1 MPNQDLR
8 RHEHLALPR
17 AEIEPERKRRRG
29 FGPVP
34 EKPFRSHGG
43 SLNQQIES
51 TLQQFQL
58 RSPVRPRGIDPKL
71 LLRMSLERPGVVP
84 EEEWVRNGLILL
96 SEDRDGATVLLASEP
111 ELRDFRR
118 KLGAYQGGP
127 RADRQYAPH
136 AALFNAIR
144 QVREYG
150 PEDRKG
156 RLLTEIEIAPAQT
169 YVLDLELWHTGNVES
184 CRQTLAQVEAFIGNN
199 GGRVADRYIGNSVCL
214 ARVICPGSLIH
225 HLLQLEAV
233 ATVDLPPKPTLTV
246 AEVLQPTVEDFPPIS
261 RPPDGA
267 PRLCVIDSGIASGH
281 PMLGPAAGEA
291 RSIPTTLGSPID
303 DDGHGTRVAGIAL
316 YQDIGECIRLRQF
329 SPHLWILSAK
339 VTDVEIS
346 QLGERIQK
354 FPDEKLIPN
363 QMREAI
369 EYFHHEHQCRIF
381 NISLGD
387 ERLVY
392 TGGKPSIWA
401 WTLDDLART
410 LDVVIVVSSGNLW
423 PGQNGDDP
431 VYPLQ
436 AYPGY
441 LLRPENRIIEP
452 ATAAIPL
459 TVSSLAHSAAPRG
472 SDGNTDLSLR
482 AIAPENSPSPFSR
495 TGWGIGDSLKPDLC
509 EYGGNLVYWHSANIV
524 QSNNPGVEIVSL
536 NHDYVTGRL
545 FTWDKGTSLAAP
557 KVAHL
562 AAHILSSY
570 PAATANLI
578 RALISSSAT
587 IPETAENLLLPLGND
602 ACFRVCG
609 YGKPDTDLALYSY
622 DHRVTLFAEN
632 ELPGDRFH
640 IYEIPLPDVF
650 RTTRGKRKISVTLAF
665 DPPTRHTRKD
675 YLGFGMKFWLI
686 RGKTLPEVEYIFRKQ
701 QPGEDTVPG
710 LSNTSYECTL
720 EPRHRLRE
728 RGTLQKG
735 IFEFL
740 QNPRDAYGDTY
751 YLVIQCK
758 RNWSEEERQRYAVA
772 VVIEHFEQNVDLYV
786 AIQQRIAA
794 RARVRVRR

>member
-29 FGPVP
+29 FGLVP
-34 EKPFRSHGG
+34 GKPFQSHGR

-58 RSPVRPRGIDPKL
+58 RSQARPRGIDPNL
-71 LLRMSLERPGVVP
+71 LLRVNLERPGIVP
-84 EEEWVRNGLILL
+84 EEEWARSGLVLV

-111 ELRDFRR
+111 ELHDFRR
-118 KLGAYQGGP
+118 KLGEYQRGP
-127 RADRQYAPH
+127 RADRQNAPH
-136 AALFNAIR
+136 AALFNAIK

-156 RLLTEIEIAPAQT
+156 RLLREIEIETVQT
-169 YVLDLELWHTGNVES
+169 YVLDLELWHAGDRES
-184 CRQTLAQVEAFIGNN
+184 CRRTLGQIEEFIGNN
-199 GGRVADRYIGNSVCL
+199 GGRVTDRYIGNSVCL
-214 ARVICPGSLIH
+214 VRVICPGSLIH

-233 ATVDLPPKPTLTV
+233 AMVDLPPKPTLTV
-246 AEVLQPTVEDFPPIS
+246 AEVLQPTIVDFPPIS
-261 RPPDGA
+261 RPPGEA

-281 PMLGPAAGEA
+281 PMLAPALGEIVA
-291 RSIPTTLGSPID
+291 IPASLGSPVD
-303 DDGHGTRVAGIAL
+303 DHGHGTRVAGISL
-316 YQDIGECIRLRQF
+316 YHDIGECIRLRQF

-339 VTDVEIS
+339 VTDVEVGPT
-346 QLGERIQK
+346 GERNQK
-354 FPDEKLIPN
+354 FPDEKLISS

-369 EYFHHEHQCRIF
+369 EYFHREHRCRIF

-392 TGGKPSIWA
+392 SGGKPSIWA

-410 LDVVIVVSSGNLW
+410 LDVIIVVPSGNFW
-423 PGQNGDDP
+423 PRYDHNDP
-431 VYPLQ
+431 TNP

-441 LLRPENRIIEP
+441 LLHPENRIIEP
-452 ATAAIPL
+452 ATAAIVL
-459 TVSSLAHSAAPRG
+459 TVSSLAQSAAPHGAG
-472 SDGNTDLSLR
+472 STPDVTLR
-482 AIAPENSPSPFSR
+482 AIAPEDSPSPFSR

-509 EYGGNLVYWHSANIV
+509 EYGGNLVYWHGANAM
-524 QSNNPGVEIVSL
+524 QPSNPGVEIVSL
-536 NHDYVTGRL
+536 NHNHVAGRL
-545 FTWDKGTSLAAP
+545 FAWDKGTSLAAP

-562 AAHILSSY
+562 AARILSSY
-570 PAATANLI
+570 PTATANLI
-578 RALISSSAT
+578 RAFIASSAT
-587 IPETAENLLLPLGND
+587 IPENAENLLSPLGND
-602 ACFRVCG
+602 ACLRICG
-609 YGKPDTDLALYSY
+609 YGKPDTDLALYSF
-622 DHRVTLFAEN
+622 DQKVTLFAEN

-640 IYEIPLPDVF
+640 VYEIPLPDVF

-675 YLGFGMKFWLI
+675 YLGFAMKSWLI
-686 RGKTLPEVEYIFRKQ
+686 RGKTLPEVVNIFRKQ
-701 QPGEDTVPG
+701 EPGEETVPG
-710 LSNTSYECTL
+710 ISNTSYECVL
-720 EPRHRLRE
+720 KPKHRLRE

-735 IFEFL
+735 VFEFS
-740 QNPRDAYGDTY
+740 QNPKDDYGDTY

-758 RNWSEEERQRYAVA
+758 KNWTDEEKQRYAVV
-772 VVIEHFEQNVDLYV
+772 VVIEHFGQNIDLY
-786 AIQQRIAA
+786 ATIQQRIAA